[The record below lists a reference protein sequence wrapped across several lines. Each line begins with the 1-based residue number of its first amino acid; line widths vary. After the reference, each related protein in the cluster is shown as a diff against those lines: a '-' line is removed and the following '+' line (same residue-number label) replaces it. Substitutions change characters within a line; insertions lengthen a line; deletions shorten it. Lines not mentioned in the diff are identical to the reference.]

1 MKKVIFI
8 LGILCFAI
16 IGVGVGYW
24 YANQLDQK
32 EKQKIEEQT
41 MSQAQKMLNQL
52 YQDEEKIKP
61 RLDITK
67 KELDALQTC
76 IDKMSDNSERKQ
88 LEKQFQKIKS
98 FYNLQQTLNHFF
110 ENNIIK
116 KGITKTD
123 LLAYQ
128 KKLEKRSQVE
138 QSLLKDKLNQGIEQL
153 TQTEMAISK
162 LRSLFQD
169 DELSQV
175 RENINRK
182 EYNDVYQFMKSLQ
195 QNWVFS
201 DYEEKF
207 QLVNEFIT
215 KKEEAAKRKAAE
227 ERERQKQIALA
238 EQRKK
243 EEEQR
248 KIDEAYVE
256 ITEIE
261 FINQRTNQVL
271 NGCEAASLLMSL
283 HYRGYATNHNLVSF
297 ASAMPKH
304 DTDPHQGFIHSI
316 FDLEPKNVTHWI
328 APDALARFGSNYAT
342 TTNISGS
349 SPEQLKEYINQRKPV
364 VVYTTSNFNYPSTW
378 DGEVPLNL
386 HVVLLTGYNRIT
398 GNYIVLDPW
407 SGRKLISKQK
417 FESIYNL
424 MRYAVVVQS

>member
-1 MKKVIFI
+1 MV
-8 LGILCFAI
+8 ILCCAATG
-16 IGVGVGYW
+16 IGAGYW
-24 YANQLDQK
+24 YANQLDQE
-32 EKQKIEEQT
+32 EKKKIEEQT
-41 MSQAQKMLNQL
+41 ISQAQKMLNQL
-52 YQDEEKIKP
+52 YQDEEKTKP

-76 IDKMSDNSERKQ
+76 IEKMNDLKEKKQ

-98 FYNLQQTLNHFF
+98 FYNLQQRLNHFF
-110 ENNIIK
+110 EGDVIK
-116 KGITKTD
+116 KEITKTD
-123 LLAYQ
+123 LLDYQ
-128 KKLEKRSQVE
+128 KQLEKRSQVE
-138 QSLLKDKLNQGIEQL
+138 QSLLKDKLMQGIEQL
-153 TQTEMAISK
+153 TQTETAISK
-162 LRSLFQD
+162 LRGLFQD

-175 RENINRK
+175 RENVNRQ
-182 EYNDVYQFMKSLQ
+182 EYEDVYQFMKNLKQ
-195 QNWVFS
+195 TWVLS
-201 DYEEKF
+201 NCEEKF
-207 QLVNEFIT
+207 QLVNEYVK
-215 KKEEAAKRKAAE
+215 KKEEEAKRKAAE
-227 ERERQKQIALA
+227 ERERQRQLALA
-238 EQRKK
+238 EQRRK

-248 KIDEAYVE
+248 KIEEAYVE
-256 ITEIE
+256 ITGIE

-283 HYRGYATNHNLVSF
+283 HYRGYATTHNLVSF
-297 ASAMPKH
+297 ANEMPKH

-316 FDLEPKNVTHWI
+316 FDLEPKNVTRWI

-407 SGRKLISKQK
+407 SGRKIISKQK

-424 MRYAVVVQS
+424 IRYAVVVQS